1 MDVDRKISSGQVS
14 VRSGHGGLPLMHY
27 APAGPLDV
35 DALCCELHRSPKHQ
49 RQAVIGR
56 TIETTILPRLLL
68 YGAAAVPA
76 AMADSG
82 ATSTAEVIRLTALVL
97 ANDIDAALDLLLTLG
112 QAGLGFDRL
121 CLDLLAPAARRL
133 GELWDADACDFV
145 AVTLGLMRLHRLLR
159 EVTPDPAGRL
169 VHRDERHRLLL
180 GMPAGE
186 QHSFGLELVG
196 EFFRQD
202 GWMVRT
208 EATATAAELT
218 RMVRREWFALA
229 GFSISGTERLEALA
243 ATILGIRRASAN
255 ITIGILVGGPVFIG
269 RPELVT
275 RVGAD
280 AMATDGHQAV
290 EQGHRLVSLLGD
302 CR

>member
-1 MDVDRKISSGQVS
+1 MDVDRKVSSGQVS
-14 VRSGHGGLPLMHY
+14 VRGGHAGLPLMHY
-27 APAGPLDV
+27 AATGTLDL
-35 DALCCELHRSPKHQ
+35 DALCCDLHRSPRHQ

-68 YGAAAVPA
+68 YGAAAVPVA
-76 AMADSG
+76 VAESG
-82 ATSTAEVIRLTALVL
+82 ADGAARVTALTALVL
-97 ANDIDAALDLLLTLG
+97 ANDIDAALDLLLRLG
-112 QAGLGFDRL
+112 QDGLGFDRL
-121 CLDLLAPAARRL
+121 CLDLLAPVARRL
-133 GELWDADACDFV
+133 GEMWEADQCDFV

-159 EVTPDPAGRL
+159 EITPDPAGRL
-169 VHRDERHRLLL
+169 AHRDERHRLLL
-180 GMPAGE
+180 GMAAGE

-208 EATATAAELT
+208 EATATAAELN
-218 RMVRREWFALA
+218 RLVRREWFALA

-243 ATILGIRRASAN
+243 ATILGVRRASAN
-255 ITIGILVGGPVFIG
+255 LTIGILVGGPVFIG
-269 RPELVT
+269 HPELVT